1 MRAVMMF
8 VLGVLLIAG
17 FVSGLGWK
25 RRDDGTYTGEMMN
38 HLFNTVDRVFRRR
51 RLP

>member
-1 MRAVMMF
+1 MRAVMIF

-25 RRDDGTYTGEMMN
+25 RRSTTYTGEMMD

>member
-1 MRAVMMF
+1 MREVVVF

-25 RRDDGTYTGEMMN
+25 ESHRVYDGEMMN
-38 HLFNTVDRVFRRR
+38 RLFTTVDRVFRRR
-51 RLP
+51 QLP